1 MFDFVRSHSRW
12 LQLGLLALILPSF
25 VVFGVQGYSSMTDG
39 ANASVAEVDGHKI
52 TQAEWDA
59 RVQQQAERLRAQMP
73 DLDPKL
79 LDGPQAREEALK
91 ALVDAR
97 VLQTA
102 TDTLRLTALGD
113 ERLQRLFT
121 QDPQMAAFRNADG
134 SLNKD
139 LLAAQ
144 GMSSAALAGQLR
156 RDYLL
161 RQVQGG
167 IAGTALVPAAVAD
180 RGLDAVLQRRAVQFT
195 RLAVQDQAGRVNP
208 TDAELTAYFDAHR
221 NDFRTPEQAEVQYV
235 VLQLDALKQGL
246 SVSEDELRKYY
257 DENAARYTA
266 AEERRARH
274 ILITADKDAAADVK
288 AKAKAR
294 AEELLAEARKNPAG
308 FADLAK
314 KHSQDPGSA
323 ANGGDLDFFGR
334 GAMVKP
340 FEDAAFAL
348 KPGEISPVIQSDF
361 GFHIIQLEAVRGGQK
376 QAFEAVRAQ
385 IEDEVRK
392 QLATRRWAEAA
403 EQFSN
408 TVYEQSDSLQPVAD
422 KLKLT
427 VQTATVGRQAAAGAQ
442 GALASAKLLAAI
454 YGDEA
459 LKNKRNT
466 DAIEIGPNQ
475 LAAARV
481 VRHQPAAQ
489 RPLEQVRDV
498 VRQAVAL
505 QQAKDVTAKAAAA
518 LLAQVKAQ
526 PTLALASGATIAR
539 NQPGDLPREAVLAI
553 LAADARQLPAAT
565 AVALADG
572 SWLVA
577 RITEV
582 LPRAVPAEQ
591 AQALQAQ
598 VRAAWGRAEADAY
611 LEALKTRFHVSLS
624 DKAKAVAQAA
634 AASAA
639 AAR

>member
-12 LQLGLLALILPSF
+12 LQLGLLVLILPSF
-25 VVFGVQGYSSMTDG
+25 VVFGIQGYSNMTDG
-39 ANASVAEVDGHKI
+39 ANATVAEVDGQKI

-102 TDTLRLTALGD
+102 ADKLRLTSLGD

-144 GMSSAALAGQLR
+144 GISSATLAEQLR

-195 RLAVQDQAGRVNP
+195 RLPVQDQVGRMNP

-221 NDFRTPEQAEVQYV
+221 DDFRAPEQAEIQYV

-246 SVSEDELRKYY
+246 SVSEEELRKYY

-308 FADLAK
+308 FAELAK

-361 GFHIIQLEAVRGGQK
+361 GFHVIQLEAVRGGQK

-403 EQFSN
+403 EQFTN

-427 VQTATVGRQAAAGAQ
+427 VQTATVGRQPTAGAQ
-442 GALASAKLLAAI
+442 GALSSS
-454 YGDEA
+454 
-459 LKNKRNT
+459 
-466 DAIEIGPNQ
+466 P
-475 LAAARV
+475 
-481 VRHQPAAQ
+481 
-489 RPLEQVRDV
+489 
-498 VRQAVAL
+498 
-505 QQAKDVTAKAAAA
+505 
-518 LLAQVKAQ
+518 
-526 PTLALASGATIAR
+526 
-539 NQPGDLPREAVLAI
+539 
-553 LAADARQLPAAT
+553 
-565 AVALADG
+565 
-572 SWLVA
+572 
-577 RITEV
+577 
-582 LPRAVPAEQ
+582 
-591 AQALQAQ
+591 
-598 VRAAWGRAEADAY
+598 
-611 LEALKTRFHVSLS
+611 
-624 DKAKAVAQAA
+624 
-634 AASAA
+634 
-639 AAR
+639 

>member
-361 GFHIIQLEAVRGGQK
+361 GFHVIQLEAVRGGQK

-427 VQTATVGRQAAAGAQ
+427 VQTATVGRQPAAGAQ
-442 GALASAKLLAAI
+442 GALSSAKLLAAV

-466 DAIEIGPNQ
+466 DAVEIGPNQ

-489 RPLEQVRDV
+489 RPLEQVRDI

-505 QQAKDVTAKAAAA
+505 QQARDVTAKAAAA

-526 PTLALASGATIAR
+526 PTLALASSATIAR
-539 NQPGDLPREAVLAI
+539 NLPGDLAPEAVKAI
-553 LAADARQLPAAT
+553 LSADARTLPATT

-591 AQALQAQ
+591 APALQAQ

>member
-246 SVSEDELRKYY
+246 NVSEDELRKYY

-361 GFHIIQLEAVRGGQK
+361 GFHVIQLEAVRGGQK

-403 EQFSN
+403 EQFTN

-427 VQTATVGRQAAAGAQ
+427 VQTATVGRQPAAGAQ
-442 GALASAKLLAAI
+442 GALSSAKLLAAV

-466 DAIEIGPNQ
+466 DAVEIGPNQ

-489 RPLEQVRDV
+489 RPLEQVRDI

-505 QQAKDVTAKAAAA
+505 QQARDVTAKAAAA

-526 PTLALASGATIAR
+526 PTLALASSATIAR
-539 NQPGDLPREAVLAI
+539 NLPGDLAPEAVKAI
-553 LAADARQLPAAT
+553 LSADARTLPATT

-591 AQALQAQ
+591 APALQAQ

-624 DKAKAVAQAA
+624 DKAKAA

>member
-102 TDTLRLTALGD
+102 ADKLRLTSLGD

-246 SVSEDELRKYY
+246 NVSEDELRKYY

-611 LEALKTRFHVSLS
+611 LEALKARFHVSLS